1 MRQENAHVVM
11 MRVNGAARRG
21 GRGSGEAVDATVGER
36 ANGRAVV
43 AGASGDRGGSAVDV
57 WMGLRA
63 VVENAHVVV
72 TLMNGA
78 ARRGGR

>member
-1 MRQENAHVVM
+1 MTGEN
-11 MRVNGAARRG
+11 RERRW
-21 GRGSGEAVDATVGER
+21 DATVGER